1 MDAAASVPV
10 IDASPLVGGAGDAR
24 DTAAAIGE
32 ACRKH
37 GFFYVVGHGVSQEL
51 QARLEAL
58 SRGFFAQN
66 LDTKMRIRMEL
77 GGGAWRGYFPVG
89 GELTSGEPDIK
100 EGLYFGAEL
109 GEDDPRVRAGVPMH
123 GANLFPEIPGFRE
136 AVLGYMAVLREL
148 GHALMRGVALSLGL
162 APSYFADRYMRDPLI
177 LFRIFHYPP
186 VPPSDAERWGMGKHT
201 DYACSRSSGGR
212 GRRPPGQIQLRLDR
226 RSPPARILRLQH
238 RRHARSQGTYGSYL
252 LGKVAKVF
260 PQLRRSVIS

>member
-1 MDAAASVPV
+1 MQ
-10 IDASPLVGGAGDAR
+10 
-24 DTAAAIGE
+24 E
-32 ACRKH
+32 AWLFLRRR
-37 GFFYVVGHGVSQEL
+37 HGVSQEL

-123 GANLFPEIPGFRE
+123 GANLFPEIPGSRE

-148 GHALMRGVALSLGL
+148 GHALTRGVALSLGL

-177 LFRIFHYPP
+177 LFRIFHCPP
-186 VPPSDAERWGMGKHT
+186 VPPSDAERWGVGRAHGHGVLTILRQDEVGGLQVK
-201 DYACSRSSGGR
+201 SRSGWIDA
-212 GRRPPGQIQLRLDR
+212 PPCPDPSSATSETCSI
-226 RSPPARILRLQH
+226 A
-238 RRHARSQGTYGSYL
+238 
-252 LGKVAKVF
+252 
-260 PQLRRSVIS
+260 